1 MSIDFKSMA
10 QEERESYRLWQNEN
24 YERQQIE
31 KREERRYA
39 PAFDGVCVGAA
50 NEEDMR
56 IIDYLK
62 GISRKD
68 LALSFIEQQ
77 IRPKYAQLY
86 VDVPISESYRMYNPG
101 CGCAFCE
108 GVYALLKER
117 FLDPDLRDLKEEQE
131 IATMEDPSYEEE
143 DCEKTKEIRF
153 EFTDKGFDQ
162 IKALIRIL
170 VEELKNN
177 KK

>member
-1 MSIDFKSMA
+1 MDKRKENRID
-10 QEERESYRLWQNEN
+10 YG
-24 YERQQIE
+24 
-31 KREERRYA
+31 KRELRGNKQTKEECTMRQRL
-39 PAFDGVCVGAA
+39 AFVGAA
-50 NEEDMR
+50 NKKTCEL
-56 IIDYLK
+56 ITSK
-62 GISRKD
+62 VSRKD
-68 LALSFIEQQ
+68 LALEDFIEEQT
-77 IRPKYAQLY
+77 PKYAQLY

-117 FLDPDLRDLKEEQE
+117 FLDPDLQDLKEEQE